1 MAVGDI
7 ISITEFFVITSGA
20 NVRQVRAIADA
31 VESAIKEAGGGAPK
45 TIEGLKDAAWV
56 LMDYGPFV
64 VHIFVEE
71 TRAFYALDRLWADA
85 PVIAWEEPAA
95 TA

>member
-1 MAVGDI
+1 M
-7 ISITEFFVITSGA
+7 
-20 NVRQVRAIADA
+20 
-31 VESAIKEAGGGAPK
+31 
-45 TIEGLKDAAWV
+45 

-85 PVIAWEEPAA
+85 PVVAWEEPAA